1 MVSGELPVLKAQNHD
16 DNKHKYPVTQG
27 IIPVQLTKDQKPED
41 PDEYAR
47 ILKNG
52 GIIKRINDN
61 GKQIGPF
68 RVFDSS
74 GKYPGLA
81 MSRSIGDSSGS
92 SLGVISTPICTSL
105 PINNKEK
112 FIVLASD
119 GVWDVIDNEDV
130 VTFIE
135 NFRKKCLQSCSPPVQ
150 VEASTTIIAHLLAE
164 EARMRWLNIISEED
178 VMIDDISVIVLQFKE
193 N

>member
-1 MVSGELPVLKAQNHD
+1 MPSEFPVLKSINHEES
-16 DNKHKYPVTQG
+16 KHLYTSKPDTL
-27 IIPVQLTKDQKPED
+27 PVQLTKDQKPED

-47 ILKNG
+47 ILSHG
-52 GIIKRINDN
+52 GIIKRLSENN
-61 GKQIGPF
+61 KQIGPF

-92 SLGVISTPICTSL
+92 SLGIISIPICTNIKLSGH
-105 PINNKEK
+105 EK

-119 GVWDVIDNEDV
+119 GVWDVMDNEDV

-135 NFRKKCLQSCSPPVQ
+135 TYRKVCLQTGEPPEEVDCFNTFISQ
-150 VEASTTIIAHLLAE
+150 LLCE
-164 EARMRWLNIISEED
+164 EARIRWLSIITEED
-178 VMIDDISVIVLQFKE
+178 VIIDDISCVVFQFK
-193 N
+193 